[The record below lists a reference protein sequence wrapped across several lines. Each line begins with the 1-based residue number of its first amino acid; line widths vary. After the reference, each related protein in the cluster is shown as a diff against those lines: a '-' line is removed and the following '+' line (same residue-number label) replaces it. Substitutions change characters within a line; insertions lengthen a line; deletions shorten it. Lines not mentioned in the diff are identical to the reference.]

1 MRSMDLKTVIKSST
15 LLSYLIPCPI
25 QLDRWF
31 QSSESS
37 SQGCSFTTLVK
48 SNDSWVQWLKTW
60 TLHFDKLG
68 WSWLQDLLACMW
80 LISSS
85 SVTQR
90 LIWHFPHRVICTL
103 KEVMDEKCLAQN
115 LACRKYW
122 MNVSCFIIMKISIY
136 PWLCVCVI
144 KCVFLKKSF
153 FNLFV
158 LVSVFAVRTFF
169 KCQVIF
175 ASPFLFKSEL
185 RSSTQEGML
194 TSGLQCKASRQHLLS
209 AALGSTQGEGLGTQ
223 CLVHRCSLKQFSV

>member
-1 MRSMDLKTVIKSST
+1 MNENIKIKVLILMRSMDLKTVIKSST
-15 LLSYLIPCPI
+15 LLNYLIPCPI
-25 QLDRWF
+25 QLDSWF

-136 PWLCVCVI
+136 PWLCVCV
-144 KCVFLKKSF
+144 L
-153 FNLFV
+153 
-158 LVSVFAVRTFF
+158 
-169 KCQVIF
+169 
-175 ASPFLFKSEL
+175 
-185 RSSTQEGML
+185 
-194 TSGLQCKASRQHLLS
+194 
-209 AALGSTQGEGLGTQ
+209 
-223 CLVHRCSLKQFSV
+223 